1 LLSKNVTFCT
11 FDNRHFRIKLVKNT
25 AFSADSIG
33 GTMKKISIVGAG
45 NTGSTA
51 AHWIAER
58 ELADVVLLD
67 VVEGMPQG
75 KSLDLLE
82 AMPIIGKD
90 AHVVGTNNYE
100 DTKGSDIIIITAGL
114 ARKPGMSRDDL
125 LKTNAEIVGKAATE
139 TLKYSPDAFY
149 IVLTNPLDTMAYLT
163 MKKTGLPR
171 ERVIGQ
177 AGILDSARM
186 RAFVAMETGVS
197 VENINCYVLG
207 GHGDEMVP
215 LTRHSNVAG
224 IPLKEYLPADKLE
237 AIVNRT
243 RKGGGEIV
251 NLLKTGSAY
260 YAPSMACVQMA
271 DAILKDKKLIVPCA
285 AYMNG
290 EYGLNDMYFGVPVV
304 LGAGGMER
312 IVEYK
317 FDAEEKAMF
326 EKSAASVKE
335 THEALKSLVTL

>member
-1 LLSKNVTFCT
+1 MN
-11 FDNRHFRIKLVKNT
+11 
-25 AFSADSIG
+25 
-33 GTMKKISIVGAG
+33 KISIIGAG
-45 NTGSTA
+45 MTGSTTT
-51 AHWIAER
+51 HWLAER
-58 ELADVVLLD
+58 ELADLVLVD

-75 KSLDLLE
+75 KALDLLE
-82 AMPIIGKD
+82 AMPIVNKD
-90 AHVVGTNNYE
+90 VEIVGSNDYAA
-100 DTKGSDIIIITAGL
+100 TKGSDIVIITAGL

-125 LKTNAEIVGKAATE
+125 LTANAEIVGKAATE
-139 TLKYSPDAFY
+139 TLKYSPDAIY

-163 MKKTGLPR
+163 MMLTKLPR
-171 ERVIGQ
+171 ERVVGQ

-197 VENINCYVLG
+197 VENIQCYVLG

-215 LTRHSNVAG
+215 LTRLSNIAG
-224 IPLKEYLPADKLE
+224 ISLKDYLSADKLE

-260 YAPSMACVQMA
+260 YAPAAAVTQMA
-271 DAILKDKKLIVPCA
+271 EAILKDKHLIVPCA

-290 EYGLNDMYFGVPVV
+290 EYGLKDMYFGVQVQ
-304 LGAGGMER
+304 LGRRGMEK

-317 FDAEEKAMF
+317 LDAEEKALF
-326 EKSAASVKE
+326 DKSAASVKE
-335 THEALKSLVTL
+335 THEALKKLVKI

>member
-1 LLSKNVTFCT
+1 
-11 FDNRHFRIKLVKNT
+11 
-25 AFSADSIG
+25 
-33 GTMKKISIVGAG
+33 MKKISIIGAG

-51 AHWIAER
+51 AHWLAER
-58 ELADVVLLD
+58 ELADIVLLD

-75 KSLDLLE
+75 KGLDLLE

-90 AHVVGTNNYE
+90 AAVLGTNDYA
-100 DTKGSDIIIITAGL
+100 DTKGSDIVIITAGI

-139 TLKYSPDAFY
+139 TLKHSPNAIF

-163 MKKTGLPR
+163 MKTTKLPR

-186 RAFVAMETGVS
+186 RAFVALETGVS
-197 VENINCYVLG
+197 VENIDCYVLG

-215 LTRHSNVAG
+215 LTRHSNIAG
-224 IPLKEYLPADKLE
+224 IPLREYLPADKLA
-237 AIVNRT
+237 AIVERT

-260 YAPSMACVQMA
+260 YAPSMACTQMA
-271 DAILKDKKLIVPCA
+271 EAILKDKKLIVPCA
-285 AYMNG
+285 AYMQG
-290 EYGLNDMYFGVPVV
+290 EYGLNDMYFGVPVM

-312 IVEYK
+312 IIEYK
-317 FDAEEKAMF
+317 FDQEERAMF

-335 THEALKSLVTL
+335 THEALKNVVKI

>member
-1 LLSKNVTFCT
+1 
-11 FDNRHFRIKLVKNT
+11 
-25 AFSADSIG
+25 
-33 GTMKKISIVGAG
+33 MKKISIIGAG
-45 NTGSTA
+45 NTGATT
-51 AHWIAER
+51 AHWLAER

-75 KSLDLLE
+75 KGLDLLE

-90 AHVVGTNNYE
+90 TKVKGTNDYA
-100 DTKGSDIIIITAGL
+100 DTRDSDIIIITAGI

-125 LKTNAEIVGKAATE
+125 LKTNAEIVGNAATE
-139 TLKYSPDAFY
+139 SLKYSPNAIF
-149 IVLTNPLDTMAYLT
+149 IVLTNPLDTMAYLV
-163 MKKTGLPR
+163 MRKTGLPR

-197 VENINCYVLG
+197 VENIQCYVLG

-224 IPLKEYLPADKLE
+224 IPLRDYIPADKLE

-251 NLLKTGSAY
+251 NLLKTGSAF
-260 YAPSMACVQMA
+260 YAPAMACVQMA
-271 DAILKDKKLIVPCA
+271 EAILKDKKLIVPCA
-285 AYMNG
+285 AYMKG
-290 EYGLNDMYFGVPVV
+290 EYGLDDMYFGVPVM

-312 IVEYK
+312 IIEYQ
-317 FDAEEKAMF
+317 FDDAEKVMF
-326 EKSAASVKE
+326 DKSAASVKE
-335 THEALKSLVTL
+335 THEALKSVVNL